1 MARITHR
8 YDFPS
13 RFVAGTVGE
22 PGHRAFYLQARE
34 DNRLTTVEC
43 EKEQVKILTEHL
55 ERILDELARMVG
67 ADIPPATEVSADLAP
82 LDMPLEVEFRVGTM
96 TLAWDT
102 QADAVA
108 IELFSASSDDE
119 GQDLTDP
126 DAEDVTETEERES
139 VEVRLTPAQARDFI
153 ARSRALV
160 AAGRP
165 ACPFCQQPMDPA
177 GHICPRANGYRRPLF
192 E

>member
-8 YDFPS
+8 FDFPT

-43 EKEQVKILTEHL
+43 EKEQVKILSEHL
-55 ERILDELARMVG
+55 ERILDELSRMVG
-67 ADIPPATEVSADLAP
+67 AAIPPAQDSSADLAP

-102 QADAVA
+102 QTDAVA
-108 IELFSASSDDE
+108 IELFSVASQDEDADEPAVDDE
-119 GQDLTDP
+119 DLG
-126 DAEDVTETEERES
+126 AEARES
-139 VEVRLTPAQARDFI
+139 MEVRLSPVQAREFI

-165 ACPFCQQPMDPA
+165 ACPFCQQPMDPT
-177 GHICPRANGYRRPLF
+177 GHVCPRANGYRRPLF

>member
-1 MARITHR
+1 MARIIHR

-43 EKEQVKILTEHL
+43 EKEQVKILSEHL
-55 ERILDELARMVG
+55 ERILDELTRMVG
-67 ADIPPATEVSADLAP
+67 AEIPPAREASTDLAP

-102 QADAVA
+102 QTDAVA
-108 IELFSASSDDE
+108 IELFSVVGDDE
-119 GQDLTDP
+119 GADESGGP
-126 DAEDVTETEERES
+126 EDEAGEARES
-139 VEVRLTPAQARDFI
+139 MEVRLTPAQARDFI
-153 ARSRALV
+153 ARSQALV

-165 ACPFCQQPMDPA
+165 ACPFCQQPMDPT